1 MVVDSKDGQKE
12 VLNIFYV
19 GGEVYPINQYVAIR
33 ENSLVSSFFLVSSFS
48 LVSFNYFMIQLN
60 GAKYHVCLPIHEIGA
75 LSLFYRAV
83 L

>member
-1 MVVDSKDGQKE
+1 MVVDSKGGQKE

-33 ENSLVSSFFLVSSFS
+33 ENSLVCL
-48 LVSFNYFMIQLN
+48 SFNYFMIQLN
-60 GAKYHVCLPIHEIGA
+60 GAKYHVCLPIHGIGA